1 MPEVLTLP
9 FETVMSMDYNAFYN
23 TFVSFL
29 DVKQGGFWLGEE
41 EHGFSFVIIEK
52 PNTKSEQEEPCLSLS
67 EGIYCDFLDWAYYN
81 RHLLQSFTMEDL
93 YEMAPTFYSHERRW
107 YLVNKKDLSYKL
119 VSYSLSPPRLRRLSH
134 ITMEEIENVFHEDY
148 VGPFTVTPHI
158 YLESDL
164 LQEYLTSCL

>member
-41 EHGFSFVIIEK
+41 EHCFSFVIIEK

-67 EGIYCDFLDWAYYN
+67 EG
-81 RHLLQSFTMEDL
+81 

-134 ITMEEIENVFHEDY
+134 ITMEEIENIFHEDY